1 MTGRPGFRSRRSIFK
16 QTRCSLF
23 AVKLQSRF
31 VRPDLRVIMPSLQ
44 SRILNPLSNPNGCF
58 IVQMDMAINIV
69 EFDPVLH
76 QKVRYN
82 QQLYA
87 VLLRDVDF
95 DNLPSNAEVL
105 IHFITHEKIMVRT
118 VKGRLENFCVKKREL
133 VAVEPHIIE

>member
-1 MTGRPGFRSRRSIFK
+1 
-16 QTRCSLF
+16 
-23 AVKLQSRF
+23 
-31 VRPDLRVIMPSLQ
+31 
-44 SRILNPLSNPNGCF
+44 
-58 IVQMDMAINIV
+58 MDMAINIV
-69 EFDPVLH
+69 EFDPMLH